1 MYGATT
7 GARRVVGASFSCRKA
22 IRSEKDAAA
31 RGGIRSRLDH
41 AQPMGQCARCQQS
54 SGFELGGA
62 RVNVLSHLS
71 DWSRTPRPT
80 ATGDSYQES
89 HRQPPK
95 GDKHSRDAWQREME
109 RAQVAHWFQGP
120 IVGST
125 ASAGIDRF
133 FKAPQPGAV
142 LPPTLGSVN
151 EHGGYVTS
159 GTSIP
164 PLENS
169 PAAKAQGNRLSFSS
183 NCEITASTDRRQST
197 AKLPS
202 PWSELESEQLA
213 HEDPPSSA
221 AEMHLFA
228 AELEKISGLTLVLV
242 PDHAALT
249 AAPVTPTVP
258 KMLVTGYAGRSRMVN
273 PQDVTQTAD
282 CSHSSD
288 DSATRLHAQWQD
300 DNVTVWLGVNGD
312 RQGIEQRVAILAT
325 SLRRCIAA
333 RGNRL
338 VKLVCNGRTIY
349 ELDYSHARANSH
361 YLSIQMATT
370 VHIERVVYESA
381 EQYSSVNHLTNPK
394 ETL

>member
-1 MYGATT
+1 M
-7 GARRVVGASFSCRKA
+7 
-22 IRSEKDAAA
+22 
-31 RGGIRSRLDH
+31 
-41 AQPMGQCARCQQS
+41 
-54 SGFELGGA
+54 
-62 RVNVLSHLS
+62 NVLSHLY
-71 DWSRTPRPT
+71 DWNRTPRPT

-89 HRQPPK
+89 HRQSPK
-95 GDKHSRDAWQREME
+95 GDKHSRHAWQREME
-109 RAQVAHWFQGP
+109 RAQVAQWFQGP

-133 FKAPQPGAV
+133 FKAPQPAAV

-159 GTSIP
+159 RTSIP

-169 PAAKAQGNRLSFSS
+169 PAAKAQDVFHNRLSLSS
-183 NCEITASTDRRQST
+183 NCGITASTDRRQST
-197 AKLPS
+197 ATLPS
-202 PWSELESEQLA
+202 PWSEPRSTQLS
-213 HEDPPSSA
+213 DDGPQSSA
-221 AEMHLFA
+221 VEMHLFA
-228 AELEKISGLTLVLV
+228 NELEKISGLTLVLV
-242 PDHAALT
+242 PDYAALT

-258 KMLVTGYAGRSRMVN
+258 KMLVTGYAGSSAMVN
-273 PQDVTQTAD
+273 PQCVTQTAD
-282 CSHSSD
+282 CSHSND
-288 DSATRLHAQWQD
+288 DSAARLHAQWQD

-325 SLRRCIAA
+325 SLKRCIAA

-349 ELDYSHARANSH
+349 ELDSSHAQANSH

-370 VHIERVVYESA
+370 VHIERVAYESA
-381 EQYSSVNHLTNPK
+381 EQYSSVNNLTNPK